1 MRLIDFLVSQVTNN
15 QAEAESEEAVQAGV
29 GSDSAT
35 DGEPVGASPPEPP
48 QETAVNSQ
56 ASDPPSPPG
65 EPTAKASPPVGSAQG
80 LTMDD
85 VRAMDSAQINSRW
98 DEVSKVLGDSR

>member
-1 MRLIDFLVSQVTNN
+1 MRLIDFLVSQVTHNE
-15 QAEAESEEAVQAGV
+15 AEAESGDTSQDVV

-35 DGEPVGASPPEPP
+35 DGEPAGASPPEPP

-80 LTMDD
+80 LTIDD

-98 DEVSKVLGDSR
+98 EEVSKVLGDSR